1 VAIFEFGR
9 ARLYSADFGSLLTDH
24 HSFRVTF
31 SNTHT
36 PYVDFFFECKAM
48 LDDNDFFDYGQ
59 DCRITFFSDRRHGAD
74 RPSDR
79 DTVDVHPHM
88 GEVFVDMMIA
98 CALSSLRA
106 EYHQQRTA
114 GLP

>member
-1 VAIFEFGR
+1 MAIFEFGR

-36 PYVDFFFECKAM
+36 PYVDFFFEYKV

-59 DCRITFFSDRRHGAD
+59 DCRITFFSDCGTTPTG
-74 RPSDR
+74 RPIGTRSTSTR
-79 DTVDVHPHM
+79 IW
-88 GEVFVDMMIA
+88 ERF
-98 CALSSLRA
+98 SSI
-106 EYHQQRTA
+106 
-114 GLP
+114 